1 MTFLTRVPFP
11 GPLDQTDFG
20 AATVYFPLIGAFVGA
35 FGGGVF
41 WLASMLWP
49 TPVALVLSLTATVL
63 VTGALHEDALA
74 DAADGFGGGSTPERV
89 LEIMKDSRI
98 GSYGAVALV
107 LAILLKLA
115 SLASLTRSD
124 VVFALIAGHTL
135 ARWSSVWLLA
145 RYEYVGT
152 KGAAFSGG
160 VTASRLI
167 IATIVALGIC
177 ALALQRRAL
186 IPVLVS
192 VVVTVLAGVFFKRR
206 IGGVT
211 GDCLGAANQL
221 VELAVYLTLAAS
233 V

>member
-1 MTFLTRVPFP
+1 
-11 GPLDQTDFG
+11 
-20 AATVYFPLIGAFVGA
+20 LIGALVGA
-35 FGGGVF
+35 LGAGVF
-41 WLASMLWP
+41 WLTSALWP
-49 TPVALVLSLTATVL
+49 QTIAVILSLAATVL

-115 SLASLTRSD
+115 ALASLTRSD
-124 VVFALIAGHTL
+124 VVVALIAGHTL
-135 ARWSSVWLLA
+135 ARWSSVWLLC

-152 KGAAFSGG
+152 KGAAFAGG

-167 IATIVALGIC
+167 VATIVALGIC

-186 IPVLVS
+186 IPVLIS
-192 VVVTVLAGVFFKRR
+192 VVVTTVAGAYFKRR
-206 IGGVT
+206 LGGVT

-221 VELAVYLTLAAS
+221 VELAVYLSVAATI
-233 V
+233 